1 MHAGLFGV
9 VTEVA
14 AIGQVR
20 SEGQQAGNKH
30 FVSGHGDYHV
40 LGLVHIPKNGTHT
53 HVHAPACSFMAQGRN

>member
-20 SEGQQAGNKH
+20 SEGQQAGNKR

-40 LGLVHIPKNGTHT
+40 LGLVHIP
-53 HVHAPACSFMAQGRN
+53 

>member
-14 AIGQVR
+14 AIGHVR

-30 FVSGHGDYHV
+30 FVSG
-40 LGLVHIPKNGTHT
+40 LGG
-53 HVHAPACSFMAQGRN
+53 